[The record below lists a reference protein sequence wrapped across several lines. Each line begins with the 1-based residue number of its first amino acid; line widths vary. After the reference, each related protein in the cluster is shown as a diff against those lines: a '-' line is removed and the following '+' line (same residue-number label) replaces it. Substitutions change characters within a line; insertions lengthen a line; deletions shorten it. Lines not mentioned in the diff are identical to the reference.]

1 MDLAEFLLARLAE
14 DEQVAKAAIRQHEA
28 AVEAFKAGRPA
39 DMEDL
44 PEETSA
50 CWSGGSDESQ
60 DGHWRQAVWAGDGIA
75 TVCEMLDEYDS
86 ASPAHIARHD
96 PARVLAEVEAKRKI
110 VSLHR
115 HVAASPTVRMY
126 EEKGERPF
134 GCVICADH
142 DGVIWPAGWCD
153 TLSLLALP
161 HAEHD
166 DYRAEWLPA
175 VKA

>member
-1 MDLAEFLLARLAE
+1 MDLPEFLLARLAE
-14 DEQVAKAAIRQHEA
+14 DFEVAQRENTWPNGKSI
-28 AVEAFKAGRPA
+28 
-39 DMEDL
+39 
-44 PEETSA
+44 SA
-50 CWSGGSDESQ
+50 TDWD
-60 DGHWRQAVWAGDGIA
+60 RVAGDA
-75 TVCEMLDEYDS
+75 DSMLVGMFS
-86 ASPAHIARHD
+86 

-161 HAEHD
+161 HSEHD

>member
-96 PARVLAEVEAKRKI
+96 PARVLAEVEAKRGL
-110 VSLHR
+110 VELHATKLTAR
-115 HVAASPTVRMY
+115 GTYEGRDYRSCLTCDPTPPMDAPNP
-126 EEKGERPF
+126 GP
-134 GCVICADH
+134 CA
-142 DGVIWPAGWCD
+142 
-153 TLSLLALP
+153 TLKLLALP
-161 HAEHD
+161 FADHPECHPS
-166 DYRAEWLPA
+166 WLPA
-175 VKA
+175 VKARP